1 MKENNVWFYEGH
13 LMRRSEESS
22 LNHSIVLPNENFSEK
37 ESETYNRVEVVKLN
51 NKEPLGSNNNAE
63 EKE

>member
-1 MKENNVWFYEGH
+1 
-13 LMRRSEESS
+13 MRSSEESS

-37 ESETYNRVEVVKLN
+37 ESETFNRVEVVKLN

>member
-1 MKENNVWFYEGH
+1 MKENHVWFYEGH

-22 LNHSIVLPNENFSEK
+22 LNHSIVLPND
-37 ESETYNRVEVVKLN
+37 NRVEVVKLN